1 MRIPH
6 GLSRDDIVG
15 LHREHLWP
23 AYTSSET
30 HAGRDPF
37 VIVDADG
44 AYVEDASGAR
54 YLDGCASWWTMVL
67 GHKHPRLLRAMHA
80 QIDALPHAAMA
91 LSTNV
96 PAALLAK
103 ELVDVAPK
111 GLSRVHF
118 SDDGS
123 TAVEV
128 AVKIAAQ
135 FWRQNGAPKKSRFL
149 ALSGAFHGDTVG
161 AVSLGG
167 LPSFRTAYGP
177 LLFDVIRSPCP
188 DDAGGWAHVFDSMCE
203 TIRRE
208 SDTIAAVVVEP
219 ILQGAAG
226 MRMYDVQ
233 LLRQLADAARDAN
246 VLLIAD
252 EVFTGY
258 GRTGPMWAC
267 DLAGVAPDL
276 LCTAKAFTGGML
288 PMAATLASDEVW
300 QGFVGGGD
308 RALMHGHT
316 FSGHPLGAA
325 VAREVLAIYRDEDV
339 LGQVA
344 RKSGL
349 IAAAFERL
357 ASVPG
362 VLRTRAIGM
371 VGAADL
377 GTGGY
382 EGATGWKV
390 YDEARKRGAWL
401 RPLGDTVYVT
411 PPYTISEN
419 ELKTLLA
426 ILHESALAALAA
438 R

>member
-1 MRIPH
+1 MRTPKGI
-6 GLSRDDIVG
+6 SREDIVA
-15 LHREHLWP
+15 LHRDHIWP

-37 VIVDADG
+37 VIVDAEG
-44 AYVEDASGAR
+44 AYVEDANGAR

-67 GHKHPRLLRAMHA
+67 GHKHPRLLRAMHE
-80 QIDALPHAAMA
+80 QLDALPHAAMA
-91 LSTNV
+91 ISTNV

-135 FWRQNGAPKKSRFL
+135 FWRQNGGPKKTRFL

-167 LPSFRTAYGP
+167 LPAFRAVYGP
-177 LLFDVIRSPCP
+177 LLFDVVRSPSP
-188 DDAGGWAHVFDSMCE
+188 DDVGGWARVFEAACE
-203 TIRRE
+203 TLRRE

-233 LLRQLADAARDAN
+233 MLRQLADTAREAN

-267 DLAGVAPDL
+267 DRAGVVPDL

-288 PMAATLASDEVW
+288 PMAATLATDAVW
-300 QGFVGGGD
+300 QGFLGGGD

-325 VAREVLAIYRDEDV
+325 VAREVLAIYRDEDI
-339 LGQVA
+339 LGQIG
-344 RKSGL
+344 RKSRL
-349 IAAAFERL
+349 IAAAFEKL

-362 VLRTRAIGM
+362 VLRTRSIGM

-382 EGATGWKV
+382 EGTLGWKV
-390 YDEARKRGAWL
+390 YDEAKARGAWL

-411 PPYTISEN
+411 PPYTIAESEL
-419 ELKTLLA
+419 EDLLA
-426 ILHESALAALAA
+426 ILTDSVVAALLS